1 MLHEELSTDMDR
13 ITQLQ
18 DAILDASFHSPDYS
32 NLLTI
37 TSTSIEY
44 ITKRTQFEQT
54 SISIPTTLSTPN
66 AANRVEYKAAI
77 ETFVADIIRR
87 SKDIQH
93 LINELPKPG
102 DSSERAQRLME
113 LQDEI
118 KIANEEYKQVLEQS
132 KELVKEL
139 QLALDHT
146 LGESPND
153 ISIQQAYYPAGTPY
167 DDQTQQ

>member
-1 MLHEELSTDMDR
+1 
-13 ITQLQ
+13 
-18 DAILDASFHSPDYS
+18 
-32 NLLTI
+32 
-37 TSTSIEY
+37 
-44 ITKRTQFEQT
+44 
-54 SISIPTTLSTPN
+54 
-66 AANRVEYKAAI
+66 
-77 ETFVADIIRR
+77 
-87 SKDIQH
+87 
-93 LINELPKPG
+93 
-102 DSSERAQRLME
+102 ME